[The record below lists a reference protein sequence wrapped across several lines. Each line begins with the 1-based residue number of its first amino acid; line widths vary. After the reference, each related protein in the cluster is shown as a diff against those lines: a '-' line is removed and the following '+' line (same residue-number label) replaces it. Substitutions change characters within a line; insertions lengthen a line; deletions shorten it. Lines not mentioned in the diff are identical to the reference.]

1 MSRNFPAFVYELE
14 IHVSSAYFSHLD
26 PDAHSKHGIGYDQN
40 GAQQILFN
48 FFAVSA
54 AIVF

>member
-1 MSRNFPAFVYELE
+1 MSRNFPAFMYQLE
-14 IHVSSAYFSHLD
+14 IHFSSAYLLHLD
-26 PDAHSKHGIGYDQN
+26 PEAHGKHGIRYDQN
-40 GAQQILFN
+40 GAQEILLN